1 MTALEKWK
9 NDFKEFI
16 SELSI
21 PRDDYK
27 GIMEYINEVPNEASE
42 QQPCKDWHDVP
53 SDEMTLEQAR
63 QAVKDLRKKLAE
75 YLWQEP
81 CEDFISR
88 KMAIEAI
95 KEIQPIDT
103 EYDSTLYDKVDVMY
117 ILHSLPSVKP
127 QTVTDFADK
136 CKECGKI
143 LNEKYQQKWIPVS
156 ERLPEEDGMY
166 LISTCMNCIDTCL
179 FYKDDDGY
187 LWVDYEESVIAWMP
201 LPAPYQPPK
210 MMCEED

>member
-1 MTALEKWK
+1 MDKLVA
-9 NDFKEFI
+9 
-16 SELSI
+16 
-21 PRDDYK
+21 
-27 GIMEYINEVPNEASE
+27 NE
-42 QQPCKDWHDVP
+42 QPIEDWHDVP

-156 ERLPEEDGMY
+156 ERLPEEDGEY
-166 LISTCMNCIDTCL
+166 FVSVR
-179 FYKDDDGY
+179 YKYVKGY
-187 LWVDYEESVIAWMP
+187 ESVCTEYGEWNDGSWIYDPEYCGEAEGIIAWMP
-201 LPAPYQPPK
+201 LPEPYK
-210 MMCEED
+210 EGSNGE